1 VKRGEIVVS
10 AGSLAFFAFM
20 LQEATALRAVGRFG
34 ELGSGFWP
42 MLALGAC
49 VCLSSGWLV
58 SAVRQH
64 ARERG
69 TAVAPPT
76 ADGDAEAWRRRRKV
90 ALSVVC
96 LLLYVVALPW
106 IGFVLSTLA
115 FVLLFTLAVG
125 ETRRRV
131 LAVSPVV
138 VTAIIVLVFARFI
151 TIPLPRGA
159 GVFAGF
165 SRLFY

>member
-10 AGSLAFFAFM
+10 ACAVAFFSFM
-20 LQEATALRAVGRFG
+20 LSEATALRGVGRFG
-34 ELGSGFWP
+34 EMGSGFWP

-49 VCLSSGWLV
+49 VCLSAGWLA
-58 SAVRQH
+58 SSVRQRR
-64 ARERG
+64 REG
-69 TAVAPPT
+69 AAGPGPAAAV
-76 ADGDAEAWRRRRKV
+76 GDAEAWRRRRKV
-90 ALSVVC
+90 TLSVLY
-96 LLLYVVALPW
+96 LLLYVVTMPW

-115 FVLLFTLAVG
+115 FVLLFAHAVG